1 MFMYCKKCCFIK
13 NVKKINTICPACDIN
28 LEAIPKQ
35 FLTETGLM
43 FTSQSTREEFEN
55 FVRSAPDYDEN
66 AALQREIIITQKDE
80 IHKKEIAQKVQEYKN
95 SRPQKS
101 CPVCRSTSISKISN
115 VGKIVKVSTL
125 GILGAGDLGKTWKCE
140 ACGCKF

>member
-13 NVKKINTICPACDIN
+13 NIKKNDATCPACEIN

-43 FTSQSTREEFEN
+43 FSSQSTREEFEN
-55 FVRSAPDYDEN
+55 FVRSTPDYDEN
-66 AALQREIIITQKDE
+66 AAFQRNIVIAQKDE
-80 IHKKEIAQKVQEYKN
+80 LHKKEVAQKIQEYKN
-95 SRPQKS
+95 TRPQKS